1 MSRILAISDIHGHGA
16 GAKQL
21 LELAQYDPKVDRLFL
36 LGDYI
41 DKSPETWETLSF
53 VQGLLQEGAAAVRG
67 NLEQWFLDQHAAGEQ
82 PESIKQAVAF
92 VAGLPLYIEHGP
104 YLFVHAGIRPG
115 IALAAQQQVDLLSI
129 REEFWNSQ
137 SRYEWIVVFGHTPTY
152 RMGVAPGDIWVEAD
166 RIGIDTG
173 AKHGVRLTLLDLTH
187 HKSYSCSTE
196 TKGVYTD
203 FRTADWCIEK

>member
-1 MSRILAISDIHGHGA
+1 MRNGSDC
-16 GAKQL
+16 
-21 LELAQYDPKVDRLFL
+21 
-36 LGDYI
+36 
-41 DKSPETWETLSF
+41 KSVSF

-67 NLEQWFLDQHAAGEQ
+67 NPEQWFLDQHAAGEQ

-92 VAGLPLYIEHGP
+92 VAGLPLYIEHGR

-129 REEFWNSQ
+129 REEFWNCP

-152 RMGVAPGDIWVEAD
+152 RMGIAPGDIWAETD

-203 FRTADWCIEK
+203 FRTANWCIEK